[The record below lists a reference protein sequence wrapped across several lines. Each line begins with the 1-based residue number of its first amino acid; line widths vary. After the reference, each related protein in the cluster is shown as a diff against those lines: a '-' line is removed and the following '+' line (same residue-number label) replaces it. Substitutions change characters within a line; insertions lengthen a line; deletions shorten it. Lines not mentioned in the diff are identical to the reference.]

1 MSHSQKR
8 SKSIH
13 LHQLRKAFALK
24 PLAVGV
30 AGIMLTACGGSRE
43 QSNIYVSPE
52 DCQQDNPEA
61 TGQCLA
67 AYESALEEH
76 NRTAPK
82 FDTQNDCE
90 YEFGNDRCQY
100 VQTSSGSFF
109 MPFMA
114 GYMVSQLLQ
123 PRPYYSQPL
132 YTSFSPYSPFRSR
145 WVTSN
150 GYVFDGDI
158 RKRSYNAPSSV
169 FEKKPTVNRTI
180 KRGGFG
186 SSMRAKSSWGS
197 SGSKSKG
204 WGG

>member
-1 MSHSQKR
+1 MSQHQKR

-13 LHQLRKAFALK
+13 LQQLRKTFSIK
-24 PLAVGV
+24 PMAIGV
-30 AGIMLTACGGSRE
+30 ASVFLSACGNSGDP
-43 QSNIYVSPE
+43 QKIYTSLDE
-52 DCQQDNPEA
+52 CDQENPEA
-61 TGQCLA
+61 TNQCLA

-82 FDTQNDCE
+82 FSSEGDCE
-90 YEFGNDRCQY
+90 YEFGSNRCQY
-100 VQTSSGSFF
+100 VQSSSGSFF

-114 GYMVSQLLQ
+114 GYIVSQLMQ

-132 YTSFSPYSPFRSR
+132 YTSFSPYSSFRSR

-158 RKRSYNAPSSV
+158 RRRSYYAPSSV
-169 FEKKPTVNRTI
+169 YQSKPTVNRTI

-186 SSMRAKSSWGS
+186 SSVRAKSSWGS
-197 SGSKSKG
+197 SSKSKG
-204 WGG
+204 WGS